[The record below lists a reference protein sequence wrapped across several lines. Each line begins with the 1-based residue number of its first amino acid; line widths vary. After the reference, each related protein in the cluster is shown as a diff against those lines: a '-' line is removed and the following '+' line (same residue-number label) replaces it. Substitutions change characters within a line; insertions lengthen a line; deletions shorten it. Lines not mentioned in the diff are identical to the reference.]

1 MKLFSLIYKRV
12 LKIFLVKL
20 ISGSQNIQLTFHLWR
35 IVQIHYSRNG
45 QTMLFI
51 IKHPLG
57 APPSSKHLKIKRLKK
72 IQVAPSL
79 IGKSF
84 NQSIYVHECKT
95 IRLHGL
101 AEVA

>member
-1 MKLFSLIYKRV
+1 MIYIYKQV

-20 ISGSQNIQLTFHLWR
+20 INCSQNIQLQFQLWC
-35 IVQIHYSRNG
+35 IIQIHYSRNG
-45 QTMLFI
+45 QTLLFI